1 MCRTKVGRNAGRR
14 RGASAGASAGAEE
27 LRDWIN
33 ARVAARY
40 QRLSAVV
47 LMNDFP
53 RSAAGKVLKRE
64 LREPY
69 WKGRERA
76 I

>member
-1 MCRTKVGRNAGRR
+1 VLQQ
-14 RGASAGASAGAEE
+14 GASAGAEE

-47 LMNDFP
+47 VMKDFP